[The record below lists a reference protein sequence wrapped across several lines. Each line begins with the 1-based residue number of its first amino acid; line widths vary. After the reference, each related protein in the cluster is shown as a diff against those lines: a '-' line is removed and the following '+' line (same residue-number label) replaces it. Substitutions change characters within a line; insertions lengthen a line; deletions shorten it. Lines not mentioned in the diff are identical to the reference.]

1 MPHPISRRELMS
13 AGLPWLAAPA
23 AAPRPNVLF
32 ILADDLGWA
41 DLSCYGSTFHETP
54 VLDRLAQSGM
64 RFTCAY
70 SAGAVCSPTR
80 ASIMTGKYPAR
91 VGITDY
97 IPGLAV
103 EGRKLRTPEDLHH
116 LPLEEVTAGEALRAA
131 GYQTFYAG
139 KWHLGGEGFSPAQQ
153 GFEIHV
159 EEGGGKR
166 DGATAARYT
175 GGCLRFLA
183 ERDPKRPF
191 FAFVSYNEPH
201 LPIIARE
208 PYVRHFE
215 RKAASLPA
223 VREPLIRERNGL
235 TRVRQDNAAYASVLS
250 ALDEHVGKL
259 LGKLEEL
266 RLAEN
271 TVVIFTSDN
280 GGLATHAKGGPT
292 SNAPLRSGKGWLYEG
307 GIRVPLIV
315 RAPGLTGAGSV
326 CEAQLISTDYYP
338 TLLELAGLPL
348 RPQQHRD
355 GASFAALLRGAKA
368 RSARTLYWH
377 YPHYHGSTWAPG
389 GALRD
394 GDFKLIEFFEE
405 NAAELYRLE
414 EDLGERR
421 NLAAMLPE
429 RVKELRAKLAA
440 WRQAVGAVMPTPNPA

>member
-1 MPHPISRRELMS
+1 M
-13 AGLPWLAAPA
+13 
-23 AAPRPNVLF
+23 
-32 ILADDLGWA
+32 
-41 DLSCYGSTFHETP
+41 
-54 VLDRLAQSGM
+54 
-64 RFTCAY
+64 
-70 SAGAVCSPTR
+70 
-80 ASIMTGKYPAR
+80 
-91 VGITDY
+91 
-97 IPGLAV
+97 
-103 EGRKLRTPEDLHH
+103 
-116 LPLEEVTAGEALRAA
+116 
-131 GYQTFYAG
+131 
-139 KWHLGGEGFSPAQQ
+139 
-153 GFEIHV
+153 
-159 EEGGGKR
+159 
-166 DGATAARYT
+166 
-175 GGCLRFLA
+175 
-183 ERDPKRPF
+183 
-191 FAFVSYNEPH
+191 
-201 LPIIARE
+201 
-208 PYVRHFE
+208 
-215 RKAASLPA
+215 
-223 VREPLIRERNGL
+223 REPLIRERNGL

>member
-1 MPHPISRRELMS
+1 MLNRRELLEGS
-13 AGLPWLAAPA
+13 LAWLAGPK
-23 AAPRPNVLF
+23 RPNILF
-32 ILADDLGWA
+32 VLADDLGWA
-41 DLSCYGSTFHETP
+41 DLSCYGSAFHETP
-54 VLDRLAQSGM
+54 VLDRLAQSGT

-97 IPGLAV
+97 IPGLSSK
-103 EGRKLRTPEDLHH
+103 GRKLRTPEDLDQ
-116 LPLEEVTAGEALRAA
+116 LPLEEITVGEALRAG

-139 KWHLGGEGFSPAQQ
+139 KWHLGGRGFSPAEQ

-159 EEGGGKR
+159 GEGGER
-166 DGATAARYT
+166 DGTSAARYT
-175 GGCLRFLA
+175 GGCLKFLE
-183 ERDPKRPF
+183 ERDKKRPF

-208 PYVRHFE
+208 PYVKHFE
-215 RKAASLPA
+215 RKAATLPA
-223 VREPLIRERNGL
+223 LREPLIRERHGL

-266 RLAEN
+266 RLSEN

-307 GIRVPLIV
+307 GIRVPLII
-315 RAPGLTGAGSV
+315 RAPGLSRAGSV
-326 CEAQLISTDYYP
+326 CEAPVISTDYFP
-338 TLLELAGLPL
+338 TLLELAGLPP

-355 GASFAALLRGAKA
+355 GASFAALLRGGKA
-368 RSARTLYWH
+368 APARTFYWH

-405 NAAELYRLE
+405 DTAELYRLD
-414 EDLGERR
+414 EDPGERS
-421 NLAAMLPE
+421 NLAAGMPA
-429 RVKELRAKLAA
+429 RVKELRARLAA
-440 WRQAVGAVMPTPNPA
+440 WRKAVGAVMPTPNPA